1 MKISMI
7 YFNEDER
14 DIIFIF
20 NKNKFKIVI
29 IMKKID
35 FY

>member
-29 IMKKID
+29 IMKKIG